1 MRNLL
6 RFLFIF
12 AFIVGGVLG
21 VARADSVTQDLGR
34 DDLPAAQVGFSG
46 DMESSLDSLGSS
58 GSVQLDPWSDGGLL
72 LSSSLMSVSP
82 VEPSDDGSLK
92 SLLLTFIGTYDPI
105 VLEHE
110 YTSGNGYTSVLR
122 EVQIDYPW
130 LASCALLLVVIY
142 CFFRTLGNIFGGSR
156 K

>member
-1 MRNLL
+1 MRILL

-21 VARADSVTQDLGR
+21 VARADSSSENLGR
-34 DDLPAAQVGFSG
+34 DDLPAVQMGVTG
-46 DMESSLDSLGSS
+46 DLEGSFDSSGSS
-58 GSVQLDPWSDGGLL
+58 GSLRDNLVSDGFILQ
-72 LSSSLMSVSP
+72 SSSLMSVSP
-82 VEPSDDGSLK
+82 IEPSDDGSLK
-92 SLLLTFIGTYDPI
+92 SLLLSFIGSYDPI

-130 LASCALLLVVIY
+130 LAACALLLVVTY